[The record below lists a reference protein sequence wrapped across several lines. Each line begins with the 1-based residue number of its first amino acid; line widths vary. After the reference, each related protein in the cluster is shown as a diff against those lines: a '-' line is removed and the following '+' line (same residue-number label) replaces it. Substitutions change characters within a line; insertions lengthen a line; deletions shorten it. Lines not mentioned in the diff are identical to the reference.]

1 MNVILIKLFA
11 TALTLSQVTTRPDA
25 VKTQFDPATD
35 GPQVVQILRDGC
47 AHMRKAF
54 DIEDIN
60 LDDLIS
66 TAMEDPSAVSGA
78 SAPKILHGLDIG
90 ELTTSYRQFC
100 KGESPKDSPFDAA
113 AVIAFYNKAA
123 ADLPA
128 AETLKDPKLPGVS
141 LILDRAGKRFSET
154 FEANGRR
161 LVVPIATVP
170 VRVQKA
176 FVAAEDKR
184 FESHKG
190 IDERGVIRAFI
201 SNLASPGRPA
211 GGSTIT
217 QQVVKNLMVGDD
229 VTYERKIR
237 EMIVAGRLE
246 RILTKPEILGL
257 YLNGIYLGRGS
268 YGIEMAARSYFGKSV
283 GALTLPEAAL
293 LAGMPKGPN
302 FYSPD
307 KYPDRARERR
317 AYVLARM
324 KDEGVITDAELTE
337 AANAPL
343 GLVSTEATRRDSG
356 FYVVDH
362 LAREARTFAG
372 LESLTAASYTLRSTI
387 NAGLQRAAESA
398 LQDGLATYER
408 GTGRQVFEGPEFN
421 LAESIRKLE
430 GGTAAPAP
438 PQMVNGVPL
447 LVGGESKIVT
457 VTPPSANARETKPA
471 ATKAARGAE
480 PKTGEAKSADP
491 KVLAQKPVWQRA
503 LEAARPV
510 LYDVHWPLAVV
521 LDAGR
526 GAVKVGLADGRIASL
541 DPGPA
546 RGRLQAYD
554 VVRVKLREAKGK
566 TASSKALLAEIRVR
580 PVVQGAAV
588 VLENRTGAILAM
600 AGGFSYPVSQLNRV
614 TQTVRQPG
622 STLKPLTYLAA
633 LNAGLQPNT
642 LVLDSPVTL
651 PPIGGLG
658 DSWSPKNYDGGGS
671 GATTLR
677 RGLEFSKNLVTA
689 RLLQGGIAPTA
700 PASLQRICDLAL
712 EAQLYAECERYY
724 PFVLGSQPVRMLDL
738 AAFYAAIANEGARPA
753 PHVLEAVERDGKAL
767 YQRSPREPVR
777 IGSADGIAFYQLKTM
792 LQGVTNHG
800 TAASLA
806 RVSAYVAGKTGTSEN
821 ENDAWFAGFSNEI
834 TVVVWVGYD
843 NADGTRKTLGR
854 GQTGGHVAVPIAGSL
869 FQAAWANGVAKTPL
883 APPSAASRPYLVDL
897 PIDARSGEPLAE
909 GGFMEHFRVRDGRMA
924 ETRYSLVPGQ
934 TRTAMH
940 PDAEDGDLEGVDT
953 APDADPV
960 DDILGIPAQRRRAEV
975 DPLDP
980 FGGRNSALR
989 GRREAETYQ
998 PWPGAQRSPF
1008 GEDEAYPRPR
1018 RRDPDYLFGNDT
1030 RY

>member
-1 MNVILIKLFA
+1 MNIILIKLFA

-66 TAMEDPSAVSGA
+66 TAMEDPTAVAGA
-78 SAPKILHGLDIG
+78 SAPKILHGLDIA
-90 ELTTSYRQFC
+90 ELNTSYRQFC
-100 KGESPKDSPFDAA
+100 KGESPKDSPFDVA

-128 AETLKDPKLPGVS
+128 AETWKDPKLPGVS

-161 LVVPIATVP
+161 LVVPISAVP
-170 VRVQKA
+170 TRVQKA

-184 FESHKG
+184 FDTHKG

-201 SNLASPGRPA
+201 ANLASPGRPA

-237 EMIVAGRLE
+237 EMIVAARLE
-246 RILTKPEILGL
+246 RILSKPEILGL
-257 YLNGIYLGRGS
+257 YLNAIYLGRGS

-307 KYPDRARERR
+307 RYPDRARERR

-324 KDEGVITDAELTE
+324 KDEGIITDAELAE

-343 GLVSTEATRRDSG
+343 GLVSAEATRRDSG

-398 LQDGLATYER
+398 LQDGLANYER
-408 GTGRQVFEGPEFN
+408 ATGRQVYEGPEFN

-430 GGTAAPAP
+430 GGSATP
-438 PQMVNGVPL
+438 PMVNGVPL
-447 LVGGESKIVT
+447 LVGGESKVAT
-457 VTPPSANARETKPA
+457 VTPPPANAQETKPA
-471 ATKAARGAE
+471 VAKAVRGAKGADS
-480 PKTGEAKSADP
+480 KTGEPKSTEP
-491 KVLAQKPVWQRA
+491 KPAAQKPVWQRA

-521 LDAGR
+521 LDAKS
-526 GAVKVGLADGRIASL
+526 GAVKVGLTDGRIASL

-546 RGRLQAYD
+546 RGRLQVYD
-554 VVRVKLREAKGK
+554 VVRVKVREAKGK
-566 TASSKALLAEIRVR
+566 TARAEIRVR

-689 RLLQGGIAPTA
+689 RLLQGGIAPSA

-724 PFVLGSQPVRMLDL
+724 PFILGSQPVRMLDL

-753 PHVLEAVERDGKAL
+753 PHVLQAVERDGKPL
-767 YQRSPREPVR
+767 YQRAPREPVR

-792 LQGVTNHG
+792 LQGVTHHG
-800 TAASLA
+800 TAAALA
-806 RVSAYVAGKTGTSEN
+806 RVSGAVAGKTGTSEN
-821 ENDAWFAGFSNEI
+821 ENDAWFAGFSNEV

-854 GQTGGHVAVPIAGSL
+854 GQTGGHVAVPIAGSI

-883 APPSAASRPYLVDL
+883 APPSAASRSYLVDL
-897 PIDARSGEPLAE
+897 PIDARSGEPLAD

-960 DDILGIPAQRRRAEV
+960 DDFLELPRRRAETG
-975 DPLDP
+975 PLDL
-980 FGGRNSALR
+980 FAGRGSPLR

-1008 GEDEAYPRPR
+1008 GEEEAYPRPR
-1018 RRDPDYLFGNDT
+1018 RRDPDYLFGGDP
-1030 RY
+1030 RD